1 MPLCYTFC
9 SVASHIVSGLDT
21 PTPCS
26 WPCRTSR
33 QPPMSAYLRILFLT
47 ALLSLAG
54 CGHKG
59 PLYLPG
65 QKPPAKSAPAD
76 PAAVKP

>member
-1 MPLCYTFC
+1 MP
-9 SVASHIVSGLDT
+9 A
-21 PTPCS
+21 P
-26 WPCRTSR
+26 
-33 QPPMSAYLRILFLT
+33 LRPLILI
-47 ALLSLAG
+47 ALLTLAG

-76 PAAVKP
+76 PAPARP

>member
-1 MPLCYTFC
+1 
-9 SVASHIVSGLDT
+9 
-21 PTPCS
+21 
-26 WPCRTSR
+26 
-33 QPPMSAYLRILFLT
+33 MSAYLRILFLI

-54 CGHKG
+54 CSK
-59 PLYLPG
+59 PSELYLPG